1 MLAAAG
7 PLKEKLTSTSKISV
21 VYLRLF
27 TQLASFSFYN
37 PKQSVADMSG
47 LDTARPDSRSVDT
60 MDHAVATPKSDELF
74 RNHRALIDWLT
85 KDNQGYLFPDVRIA
99 HSPSKG
105 FHLIVA
111 ESCVVEAETR
121 IVSCPMPATMSVLN
135 ALDIAPFSCH
145 GTKFPKTFLDNNVGR
160 PEVLQTFFLMEQF
173 LMVDTSWWAAYIKT
187 LPTPT
192 EVDELQFET
201 GEDLA
206 WLEGTNLKGGFAT
219 QTTKWQ
225 DMYSKALRELK
236 ILGWPRAL
244 HGEYSWDLFRW
255 AATMFGSRSFTSEVL
270 ADTEPADRAR
280 MSGRMCVKRAEHIPQ
295 LFTDRFAV
303 LLPLLDILNH
313 RPIAQVEWQARST
326 FVGLQVLDRFN
337 AGQELCNNY
346 GPREN
351 EGLLMSYGFTIE
363 GNPFDH
369 VGISLRIPA
378 GSPIEDA
385 RKWEKDIR
393 SHLEHKA
400 FIFGADHYK
409 TTTAVCLE
417 TALFSYDLLD
427 SLSMLKANDREFT
440 TMYSAE
446 KTLMSRCLE
455 KPHQFEDFRN
465 LLSVLSQLL
474 QDCRAGA
481 RRLQLTYP
489 SRPPQNQRQENA
501 KVYRDSQQLIYET
514 AAATCF
520 FVLLKA
526 CSGFAEDDLVTA
538 VGKCCSSTAH
548 KSMSILLEQK
558 QSIVKTN
565 ELLSSLTLSHLLAPD
580 TVNLWRQLLDDVRAE
595 LKRLKSL
602 DIAHDVRWQKTS
614 FAVLLSA
621 AYSEYERGISTPSRL
636 RQWLHQLSQWYP
648 PEDPNWSYVPT
659 SGPWPPGQEP
669 PMALV
674 DLLRVAGSLKP
685 SASQDTRLK
694 AWLEPS
700 RICWAWNVMEE
711 EGVLVPNDIGTMAY
725 LGSDMEGPLGFLLYC
740 KHY

>member
-1 MLAAAG
+1 M
-7 PLKEKLTSTSKISV
+7 
-21 VYLRLF
+21 RLS
-27 TQLASFSFYN
+27 AHSPSFSLYN
-37 PKQSVADMSG
+37 SKQSVADMSG
-47 LDTARPDSRSVDT
+47 PDAARLDSLSVDT
-60 MDHAVATPKSDELF
+60 MDHARATAKSDELF

-111 ESCVVEAETR
+111 EGCVVEAETR

-135 ALDIAPFSCH
+135 ALDIAPFNCH
-145 GTKFPKTFLDNNVGR
+145 GTKFPKAFLDNNVGR
-160 PEVLQTFFLMEQF
+160 PEVLQTFFLMEQY
-173 LMVDTSWWAAYIKT
+173 LKADTSWWAAYIKT
-187 LPTPT
+187 LPTLT
-192 EVDELQFET
+192 EVAELQFET
-201 GEDLA
+201 EDDVA

-244 HGEYSWDLFRW
+244 QGEYSWELFRW
-255 AATMFGSRSFTSEVL
+255 AATIFGSRSFTSEVL

-280 MSGRMCVKRAEHIPQ
+280 MSGRMGVKRAEHIPQ
-295 LFTDRFAV
+295 LFMDRFAV

-326 FVGLQVLDRFN
+326 FVGLQVLNRFE

-400 FIFGADHYK
+400 FIFGAHHYK

-440 TMYSAE
+440 AMYSME
-446 KTLMSRCLE
+446 KTLMSRCLG

-481 RRLQLTYP
+481 RRLRTTYP
-489 SRPPQNQRQENA
+489 SHPPRNQRQEHA
-501 KVYRDSQQLIYET
+501 RIYRDSQQATYET
-514 AAATCF
+514 AAATCC

-526 CSGFAEDDLVTA
+526 CSELDEEDLLTA
-538 VGKCCSSTAH
+538 VGKCCP
-548 KSMSILLEQK
+548 SIAYKDLSIFLQQK
-558 QSIVKTN
+558 ESIVKAN
-565 ELLSSLTLSHLLAPD
+565 ELLSSLKLSKLLDPD
-580 TVNLWRQLLDDVRAE
+580 TVNVWRQVMDGIRAE

-621 AYSEYERGISTPSRL
+621 AYCEYERGISTPSRL
-636 RQWLHQLSQWYP
+636 RQWLYQLSQWYP

-674 DLLRVAGSLKP
+674 DLLRVGRSLKP

-694 AWLEPS
+694 AWLEPN
-700 RICWAWNVMEE
+700 RVCWAWNVMEE
-711 EGVLVPNDIGTMAY
+711 EGVLVPSDMCEMANPD
-725 LGSDMEGPLGFLLYC
+725 SDMEGPLGFLLYC
-740 KHY
+740 KQY